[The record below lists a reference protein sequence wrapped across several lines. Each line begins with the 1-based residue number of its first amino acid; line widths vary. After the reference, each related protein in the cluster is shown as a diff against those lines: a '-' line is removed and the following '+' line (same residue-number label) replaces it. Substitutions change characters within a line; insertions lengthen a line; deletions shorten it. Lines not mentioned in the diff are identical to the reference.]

1 MKTTRELAREGTQKQ
16 LVENLQELLVKNYDA
31 NKGFK
36 KAVKEAGDP
45 ELKEYFKVQAFMHQ
59 RYATQVDRLIHS
71 LNHTPLEE
79 GSSAGRF
86 HRIWMDVLMAISGND
101 DNSKL
106 EECRRG
112 QTATMKEYRDKLRNY
127 KFPTE
132 IKEILKKHLVE
143 LELTL
148 EEVKELKDLK

>member
-1 MKTTRELAREGTQKQ
+1 MKTTRELTRQGTQKQ

-36 KAVKEAGDP
+36 KAVREAGDP
-45 ELKEYFKVQAFMHQ
+45 QLKEYFKVQAFMHQ
-59 RYATQVDRLIHS
+59 RYATEIDKLIHS
-71 LNHTPLEE
+71 LNHTPMEE
-79 GSSAGRF
+79 GSMAGRF
-86 HRIWMDVLMAISGND
+86 HRIWMDVLKAITGND
-101 DNSKL
+101 DESIL

-112 QTATMKEYRDKLRNY
+112 QTATMKGYRDKLRNY
-127 KFPTE
+127 KFSSE

-148 EEVKELKDLK
+148 EEIKELKDLK

>member
-1 MKTTRELAREGTQKQ
+1 MKTTRELAREDNQKQ
-16 LVENLQELLVKNYDA
+16 LVGNLQELLVKNYDA

-45 ELKEYFKVQAFMHQ
+45 ELKEFFKVQAFMHQ
-59 RYATQVDRLIHS
+59 RYATQLDKLIHG
-71 LNHTPLEE
+71 LNHTPPEE
-79 GSSAGRF
+79 GSTVGKF
-86 HRIWMDVLMAISGND
+86 HRIWMDVLKAISDND
-101 DNSKL
+101 DRSIF

-112 QTATMKEYRDKLRNY
+112 QTATMKEYREKLRNF
-127 KFPTE
+127 KFPAE

-143 LELTL
+143 LELSL

>member
-1 MKTTRELAREGTQKQ
+1 MKTTRELAREDNQKQ
-16 LVENLQELLVKNYDA
+16 LVGNLQELLVKNYDA

-36 KAVKEAGDP
+36 KAVKEALDP
-45 ELKEYFKVQAFMHQ
+45 ELKEFFKVQAFMHQ
-59 RYATQVDRLIHS
+59 RYATQLDKLIHG
-71 LNHTPLEE
+71 LNHTPMEE
-79 GSSAGRF
+79 GSTVGRF
-86 HRIWMDVLMAISGND
+86 HRVWMDVLKVINEND
-101 DNSKL
+101 DKSIL

-112 QTATMKEYRDKLRNY
+112 QTATMKEYREKLRNY
-127 KFPTE
+127 KFPAE